1 MKKTGF
7 ILSFFLILAF
17 SVNSQTSLSD
27 LKENLPSD
35 NYKFLLPEL
44 TTCIDS
50 ALQNSPLLKA
60 SDEQISKLLE
70 EIKIQKKSWLNY
82 VYIDANTRYGLF
94 NQLSISQQSDDGA
107 NPDMAFYSAKEQF
120 NYFAGLT
127 IRLPISFFTNNR
139 NEVKMLKQGV
149 KEAELKKEELKK
161 EITRFVIAEYFKLKS
176 LHELLEVHQN
186 NTQSTRLDYLKA
198 SKDLEANLISLTEF
212 ATISNQNTKALEAF
226 ITAKNDYFAQYYLL
240 KLLTGTNLQSEI
252 K

>member
-1 MKKTGF
+1 
-7 ILSFFLILAF
+7 
-17 SVNSQTSLSD
+17 
-27 LKENLPSD
+27 
-35 NYKFLLPEL
+35 
-44 TTCIDS
+44 
-50 ALQNSPLLKA
+50 
-60 SDEQISKLLE
+60 
-70 EIKIQKKSWLNY
+70 
-82 VYIDANTRYGLF
+82 
-94 NQLSISQQSDDGA
+94 
-107 NPDMAFYSAKEQF
+107 
-120 NYFAGLT
+120 
-127 IRLPISFFTNNR
+127 
-139 NEVKMLKQGV
+139 MLKQGV